1 LPEKAPCVQAKV
13 LSLIE
18 VAVMRVLIIE
28 DEERISAAI
37 AHTLKQKNYEVDCIE
52 DGNDGLMLAEKGI
65 YDIIILDI
73 MIPGKSGLE
82 LLKELRNRGITT
94 PVLLLTALDSI
105 SDRVSGL
112 ELGADDYLGKPFS
125 MAELMA
131 RIKALSRR
139 IQSVYISKALCIGNM
154 SLDADSLTLTLDK
167 AEIKLTYREVQ
178 FMEMLMRRPGMV
190 FTREQIIDKIW
201 GYDNTVN
208 DNNIE
213 IYVHYLRKKIG
224 NASHVIATVRGIG
237 YTLEAR

>member
-1 LPEKAPCVQAKV
+1 
-13 LSLIE
+13 
-18 VAVMRVLIIE
+18 MRVLIIE

-37 AHTLKQKNYEVDCIE
+37 AHTLKQKNYEVDCVE
-52 DGNDGLMLAEKGI
+52 DGNSGIILAEKGI

-82 LLKELRNRGITT
+82 LLKELRNRGKTT

-112 ELGADDYLGKPFS
+112 NLGADDYLGKPFS

-131 RIKALSRR
+131 RIQALSRR
-139 IQSVYISKALCIGNM
+139 IQSVYISKELCIGNM
-154 SLDADSLTLTLDK
+154 SLDADSLTLIIAK
-167 AEIKLTYREVQ
+167 AKIKLTYKEAQ

-213 IYVHYLRKKIG
+213 IYIHYLRKKIG
-224 NASHVIATVRGIG
+224 NASYVIATVRGVG

>member
-1 LPEKAPCVQAKV
+1 
-13 LSLIE
+13 
-18 VAVMRVLIIE
+18 MRVLIIE

-37 AHTLKQKNYEVDCIE
+37 AHTLKQKNYEVDCVE
-52 DGNDGLMLAEKGI
+52 DGNIGSMLAQKDI
-65 YDIIILDI
+65 YDIIVLDI

-82 LLKELRNRGITT
+82 ILKELRNRKKTT

-105 SDRVSGL
+105 NDRVSGL

-131 RIKALSRR
+131 RIGALSRR
-139 IQSVYISKALCIGNM
+139 VQSVYISKALCLGNM
-154 SLDADSLTLTLDK
+154 SLDADSLTLTID
-167 AEIKLTYREVQ
+167 EEEMKLTYREAQ
-178 FMEMLMRRPGMV
+178 FMEMLMRRSGMV

-213 IYVHYLRKKIG
+213 IYIHYLRKKLSK
-224 NASHVIATVRGIG
+224 ASHVIATVRGIG

>member
-1 LPEKAPCVQAKV
+1 
-13 LSLIE
+13 
-18 VAVMRVLIIE
+18 MRVLIIE

-37 AHTLKQKNYEVDCIE
+37 AHTLKQANYEADCVE
-52 DGNDGLMLAEKGI
+52 DGNSGLMLAEKEI
-65 YDIIILDI
+65 YDIIVLDI

-82 LLKELRNRGITT
+82 LLKELRSRGKTT
-94 PVLLLTALDSI
+94 PVLLLTALDSTA
-105 SDRVSGL
+105 DRVSGL
-112 ELGADDYLGKPFS
+112 DLGADDYLGKPFS

-131 RIKALSRR
+131 RIRALSRR
-139 IQSVYISKALCIGNM
+139 IQSVYISKELCLGNM
-154 SLDADSLTLTLDK
+154 KLDADNLTLTINK
-167 AEIKLTYREVQ
+167 EEIKLTYREVQ

-213 IYVHYLRKKIG
+213 IYIHYLRKKIG
-224 NASHVIATVRGIG
+224 KASHVIATVRGIG